1 MALTCAVGIG
11 CAPSISDD
19 DEGKSGAT
27 TATDGTTD
35 GTTSTTSGTTVP
47 GPEEPYQLFINEV
60 MASNSMVSVDPDD
73 DSATPD
79 WVELHNPSEF
89 DVDLSGWTVTDD
101 LDDIEKHTLEDLSLP
116 AGGFLV
122 LVADDTTGGVHLP
135 FKLSAELD
143 AFGLFD
149 PDGVPADRVEFA
161 SLDDNQVAG
170 RFPDDGPLALLSE
183 ATPGATNDTAE
194 VLEP

>member
-1 MALTCAVGIG
+1 M
-11 CAPSISDD
+11 
-19 DEGKSGAT
+19 SGTTTGTTGT
-27 TATDGTTD
+27 TATTD
-35 GTTSTTSGTTVP
+35 GTTSGTSGTTEP
-47 GPEEPYQLFINEV
+47 GPEEPYQLFINEL
-60 MASNSMVSVDPDD
+60 MASNSMVAVDPDD

-101 LDDIEKHTLEDLSLP
+101 LGDVGKHTLEDLILP

-143 AFGLFD
+143 AFGLFN

-161 SLDDNQVAG
+161 NLDDNQVAG

-183 ATPGATNDTAE
+183 ATPGASNDTAE